1 MELREI
7 IKKVLYEQGDLL
19 REDPLPGISLP
30 PSLRKDPTTKSKN
43 NTPNTTNTTK
53 GSTSNTKPLDIGYVN
68 IPQDLIDAY
77 GIDIV
82 IQAYKSQGFE
92 VTNDNKITGWG
103 LPLPKQYMK
112 APSGLMAFGSQRSHG
127 VHDGCDYWAPE
138 GTPIYA
144 TKGGRVTYIETEEQD
159 LNCGNGITITLNT
172 YSTTYCHM
180 KNKPS
185 LSKGEDVSI
194 GQKIGEVGSTGHAD
208 GPHLHIKT
216 KSASGPFDNWS
227 KVYSQLV

>member
-7 IKKVLYEQGDLL
+7 IKKVLHEQG
-19 REDPLPGISLP
+19 RGGAKPKS
-30 PSLRKDPTTKSKN
+30 STQSTTRSSS
-43 NTPNTTNTTK
+43 NTTTN
-53 GSTSNTKPLDIGYVN
+53 SSNTKPLDVGYVN

-82 IQAYKSQGFE
+82 KQAYKSQGFE
-92 VTNDNKITGWG
+92 VTDDNKITGWG

-144 TKGGRVTYIETEEQD
+144 TKSGKVKYIETEEQG
-159 LNCGNGITITLNT
+159 LNCGNGISIGLNN

-180 KNKPS
+180 KNKPL
-185 LSKGEDVSI
+185 LSKGEDVTI

-216 KSASGPFDNWS
+216 KSTSGPFDNWS
-227 KVYSQLV
+227 QVYSQLV